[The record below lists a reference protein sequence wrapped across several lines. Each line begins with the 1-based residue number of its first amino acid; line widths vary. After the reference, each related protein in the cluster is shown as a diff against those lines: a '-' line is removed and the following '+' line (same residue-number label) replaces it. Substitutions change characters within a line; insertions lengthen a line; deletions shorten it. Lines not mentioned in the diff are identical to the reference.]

1 VGKRHFFAAIKTI
14 AKNNEMKKKILIVA
28 SFGGHWVQMRRLAYA
43 FEELD
48 QHYVSTNV
56 CLADSVL
63 PASFSVVPDA
73 NLDEKLGLAFLALK
87 MLWVVIIIRP
97 DFVISTGAA
106 PGFFALVFGKL
117 LGAKTI
123 WIDSCAN
130 IDQLSV
136 SGSKVKYF
144 ADLWLTQWEHLAGEE
159 GPFFRGSVL

>member
-1 VGKRHFFAAIKTI
+1 MR
-14 AKNNEMKKKILIVA
+14 KKILLVA
-28 SFGGHWVQMRRLAYA
+28 SYGGHWVQMRRLASA

-48 QHYVSTNV
+48 QHYVSTNSG
-56 CLADSVL
+56 LADSVL

-73 NLDEKLGLAFLALK
+73 NLDEKLGLVFLALK
-87 MLWVVIIIRP
+87 MLWIVIKIRP

-106 PGFFALVFGKL
+106 PGFFALMFGKL

-130 IDQLSV
+130 VDRLSI

-144 ADLWLTQWEHLAGEE
+144 ADLWLTQWEHLEGEK